1 MQTKVLEPIQF
12 ADWAAPIV
20 PVLKSDKKS
29 LQICGH
35 FKMTV
40 NSASKLDACPIPRI
54 EDLFARLSGGVCYH
68 TDDS

>member
-1 MQTKVLEPIQF
+1 MEKELDCLVQQEILEPVQF

-29 LQICGH
+29 LRICGD

-40 NSASKLDACPIPRI
+40 NSASKL
-54 EDLFARLSGGVCYH
+54 
-68 TDDS
+68 